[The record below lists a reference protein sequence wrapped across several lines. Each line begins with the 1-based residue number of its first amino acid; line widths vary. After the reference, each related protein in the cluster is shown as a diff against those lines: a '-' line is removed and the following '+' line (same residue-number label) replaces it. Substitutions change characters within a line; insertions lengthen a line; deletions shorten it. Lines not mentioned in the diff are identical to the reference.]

1 MKSGS
6 PNAPGWTRHF
16 VHRSQRVT
24 TTWKLRLGCAVLVAG
39 AVWATSA
46 WWTVAFARSLVCDRH
61 VAVSDAILLEN
72 FDPDYVLFER
82 ATALRHSGIAPRVLV
97 PVRTD
102 GDGQPNAVA
111 LGIAR
116 VMAQIAH
123 LDDMQVVPIREVEP
137 ISLNAG
143 RQIRQFLQREHI
155 RSVVVVS
162 PYFRSRRSALVYR
175 ATLGPAGIS
184 VGCDH
189 VQGTSSVDTWTDSLH
204 GIQGVVEQWLKL
216 QYYQL
221 YVLPFHAD
229 V

>member
-1 MKSGS
+1 MTIRSGKS
-6 PNAPGWTRHF
+6 
-16 VHRSQRVT
+16 
-24 TTWKLRLGCAVLVAG
+24 G

-46 WWTVAFARSLVCDRH
+46 WWTVALARSLVCAPT

-82 ATALRHSGIAPRVLV
+82 ANALRQRGIAPRVLV

-123 LDDMQVVPIREVEP
+123 LDDMQVAPIREVEP

-143 RQIRQFLQREHI
+143 RQILHFLKREGI

-162 PYFRSRRSALVYR
+162 PYFRSRRSELVYR
-175 ATLGPAGIS
+175 ATLRPAGIL
-184 VGCDH
+184 VRCDH

-216 QYYQL
+216 QYYRL

>member
-6 PNAPGWTRHF
+6 PNATGWTRHF
-16 VHRSQRVT
+16 VRRSQRLT
-24 TTWKLRLGCAVLVAG
+24 TTWKLRLGAAVVLAG
-39 AVWATSA
+39 TLWVTSA
-46 WWTVAFARSLVCDRH
+46 WWTVALARSLVCDRN
-61 VAVSDAILLEN
+61 VVVSDAILLEN

-82 ATALRHSGIAPRVLV
+82 ARALRDSGIASRVLV

-116 VMAQIAH
+116 VMAQIAR
-123 LDDMQVVPIREVEP
+123 LDDMQIVPIREVEP

-162 PYFRSRRSALVYR
+162 PYFRSKRSALVYGN
-175 ATLGPAGIS
+175 TFQPAGIR

-189 VQGTSSVDTWTDSLH
+189 VQGTSSVDSWTDTLH
-204 GIQGVVEQWLKL
+204 GIQGVLEQWVKL

-221 YVLPFHAD
+221 YVLPFHGG